1 MTKRLRNFGLAETV
15 ETQMRV
21 REWAEARFLPADDD
35 IVMVTEIACGQPGC
49 PPLETVIALMR
60 TGRAPVKFKLYK
72 ALAEVTEDDVR
83 RLGKPGWTMR
93 DEGRGW

>member
-1 MTKRLRNFGLAETV
+1 
-15 ETQMRV
+15 
-21 REWAEARFLPADDD
+21 
-35 IVMVTEIACGQPGC
+35 MVPQTECGQPGC

-60 TGRAPVKFKLYK
+60 PGRAAVKFKIYK
-72 ALAEVTEDDVR
+72 ALADVTAEDVR